1 MVRLYEET
9 RYETITLEELQLIK
23 MAMVSRRGGMA
34 TYSGH
39 WYNCATGHPFA
50 IGECGMPME
59 QARCPECGVPIGG

>member
-23 MAMVSRRGGMA
+23 IAMVSRQGGMA

-39 WYNCATGHPFA
+39 WYNCATGHPVSKF
-50 IGECGMPME
+50 
-59 QARCPECGVPIGG
+59 PIPRIALSYL